1 MPRTKPS
8 ETIIHRIALGGYER
22 ERLEDLVGSARI
34 YAVGMSVSSLWDD
47 PDAPL
52 RSPLTVIAFIAAI
65 ATAVELLGIDTPI
78 PTPVDLIQW
87 WEAFYQK
94 KKEDIES
101 GKLHLDVAEATI
113 EGVAGLRPG
122 FIIGGI
128 IEDLLRSFA
137 QPYEPPTEFGGAS
150 AQERAERGY

>member
-1 MPRTKPS
+1 MCDCEHQDEWTPR
-8 ETIIHRIALGGYER
+8 
-22 ERLEDLVGSARI
+22 
-34 YAVGMSVSSLWDD
+34 SSKKENYQKLCNQFKTDYN
-47 PDAPL
+47 
-52 RSPLTVIAFIAAI
+52 FKK
-65 ATAVELLGIDTPI
+65 EMK
-78 PTPVDLIQW
+78 
-87 WEAFYQK
+87 EAFYQK